1 VTPKTLASAV
11 FKGRVRL
18 HARRVALGA
27 TVLALVVY
35 LLACTI
41 ADVMVVGRLNGATDA
56 RLATR
61 LVALIHETP
70 RPSGAVK
77 TIDNPPNVA
86 SEDLDDAPIL
96 AWFVPSGATSAQ
108 RLTANAPALPLDD
121 LGVGHLVD
129 AQIAGRNLRLD
140 GAGMR
145 SGHIV
150 VATSTEEV
158 ASVRNTLFIIEGVLA
173 PVLLFALFL
182 AASIIGRRA
191 ATPIERARL
200 RQLEFTADASHE
212 LRTPLSVIEAEIGL
226 ALSTRRSASS
236 YREALERVAGES
248 KRLRSIVEDLLWL
261 ARLDS
266 LPEAP
271 PYEAVDLASIVKG
284 CADRFSAL
292 ALREELTISA
302 ADAGAFP
309 ALVLAPAD
317 WLDRLV
323 SVLLDNACRY
333 TGAGGRIELV
343 VATSDDRVTI
353 TVDDNGPGIAEG
365 ERDRILQRFH
375 RASNVPGG
383 AGLGLSIA
391 NAVVQA
397 TNGEWALGTAN
408 LGGAR
413 IQASWPRFRADG
425 GSEKPAE
432 RPVEDVG
439 STPNWLLHEDCL
451 PRGDWAAE
459 LQFTSSRVRSGQ
471 RPRRAVIS
479 RLRLLKSESSGKAPA
494 QGPIDGGPS

>member
-1 VTPKTLASAV
+1 VKHKAV
-11 FKGRVRL
+11 ATAVSRGGVRL

-27 TVLALVVY
+27 TVIALVIC
-35 LLACTI
+35 LLACAI
-41 ADVMVVGRLNGATDA
+41 ADFMVVDRLNGSINV

-61 LVALIHETP
+61 LVALTHEVP
-70 RPSGAVK
+70 QPGGAVK
-77 TIDNPPNVA
+77 MIDNPRNV
-86 SEDLDDAPIL
+86 

-108 RLTANAPALPLDD
+108 RLVADAPALPSSD
-121 LGVGHLVD
+121 LGVSRLVD
-129 AQIAGRNLRLD
+129 AEVAGRNLRLD
-140 GAGMR
+140 GAALRGGR
-145 SGHIV
+145 IV
-150 VATSTEEV
+150 VATSTQEV
-158 ASVRNTLFIIEGVLA
+158 ANVRNTLFIIEGILA
-173 PVLLFALFL
+173 PVLLLALFL

-226 ALSTRRSASS
+226 ALSTKRSALS

-271 PYEAVDLASIVKG
+271 PNEAVDLASIVKA

-292 ALREELTISA
+292 ALREELAISVA
-302 ADAGAFP
+302 EVGSFP

-333 TGAGGRIELV
+333 TGVGGRIELA

-353 TVDDNGPGIAEG
+353 TVDDNGPGIAEN
-365 ERDRILQRFH
+365 ERERIMQRFH
-375 RASNVPGG
+375 RASTVPGG

-391 NAVVQA
+391 NAVVRA
-397 TNGEWALGTAN
+397 TNGEWTLGRAT

-413 IQASWPRFRADG
+413 IQASWPRFRADD
-425 GSEKPAE
+425 GSDLPA
-432 RPVEDVG
+432 DAVG
-439 STPNWLLHEDCL
+439 ST
-451 PRGDWAAE
+451 
-459 LQFTSSRVRSGQ
+459 RSTPQ
-471 RPRRAVIS
+471 LVSP
-479 RLRLLKSESSGKAPA
+479 
-494 QGPIDGGPS
+494 